1 MQAKNEQQ
9 QMTNVNVEKKKRK
22 FSAIRPYSLK
32 RDNQS
37 NTCILFTN
45 KFKVGKVLG
54 KWEMPAWSLTLHGAA
69 ATPYGRR
76 FELAWTV
83 KTQ

>member
-45 KFKVGKVLG
+45 KFKVGKVGDACLV
-54 KWEMPAWSLTLHGAA
+54 ADS
-69 ATPYGRR
+69 
-76 FELAWTV
+76 
-83 KTQ
+83 